1 MSAALSTTRPPA
13 AEVRVTLVAESVAHR
28 YAVGRG
34 LAPLSFRATA
44 PSLVA
49 VVGENGAGKSTLL
62 RMVAGLLRPT
72 SGTLDCSGTEGGVGY
87 AAPDLAFY
95 VEMSAEENLAFA
107 AEARGLPRARA
118 NVREALE
125 RVELTGRSRDRVADL
140 SSGLQ
145 QRLRL
150 AFALL
155 GRPTLLVLDEPGSH
169 LDDRGRTVLTGI
181 LDEHRTHGLVLM
193 ATNDEREWR
202 RADSKIEI
210 RSGGLGDPA

>member
-1 MSAALSTTRPPA
+1 VSAALSSTRPAPA
-13 AEVRVTLVAESVAHR
+13 DTRVTLVAESVAHR
-28 YAVGRG
+28 YSARRG

-72 SGTLDCSGTEGGVGY
+72 SGTLECSGAEGGVGY

-107 AEARGLPRARA
+107 AEARGLHRTA
-118 NVREALE
+118 VREALE
-125 RVELTGRSRDRVADL
+125 RVELTSRARDRVSDL

-155 GRPTLLVLDEPGSH
+155 GHPSLLVLDEPGSH
-169 LDDRGRTVLTGI
+169 LDERGRTVLSGI

-210 RSGGLGDPA
+210 RAGGLGDPA